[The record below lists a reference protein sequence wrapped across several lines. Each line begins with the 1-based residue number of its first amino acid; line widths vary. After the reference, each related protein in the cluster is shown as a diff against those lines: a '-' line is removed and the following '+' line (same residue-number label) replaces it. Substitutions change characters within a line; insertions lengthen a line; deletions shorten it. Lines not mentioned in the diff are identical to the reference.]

1 MRETP
6 TSPALA
12 TLDEMRDLLGLPPA
26 DDKVRAELE
35 KTRPQPQASPIP
47 FGLKQEPHPKG
58 VQTPEEVATDEA
70 DDLERAYGD
79 AFAAVIAELKAT
91 EG

>member
-1 MRETP
+1 
-6 TSPALA
+6 
-12 TLDEMRDLLGLPPA
+12 
-26 DDKVRAELE
+26 
-35 KTRPQPQASPIP
+35 
-47 FGLKQEPHPKG
+47 